1 MAEDKKKNA
10 HEIIEDVT
18 NSAVKRIENA
28 TGEAINSVRRAK
40 QDILDRI
47 LTSRL
52 VALLIKA
59 GVLLLALWVYTKLP
73 SIVATTDPTKWKQ
86 VVLAVV
92 PQLIFGAICVA
103 FLITNRSDD
112 A

>member
-1 MAEDKKKNA
+1 MAEKKKNA
-10 HEIIEDVT
+10 HEIIEDAT
-18 NSAVKRIENA
+18 NSAVKIIKND
-28 TGEAINSVRRAK
+28 TGEAINSVRRTK

-47 LTSRL
+47 LSPRL
-52 VALLIKA
+52 LALLLKA
-59 GVLLLALWVYTKLP
+59 VVLLLALWVYTKLP